1 VNANGKRVDAWLIYK
16 CTSCDNT
23 WNRPVLERRHVSTI
37 GPQLLASLQT
47 NDPDLSRRL
56 AFEKLRRKL
65 KVEHFD
71 DATVRKEV
79 VSESTRPADRLEIVC
94 VVPETTGLRVDRL
107 LSTELRLSRNRIQYM
122 QNAGH
127 LAACPDGLRRPL
139 RNGLQVRIELR
150 GVHDGDKIALELL
163 FEAAG
168 SSGLAWEV
176 DVAWLVRG
184 NAEGLPFESGSIDA
198 YSVAFGMRN
207 LTNLDTALSEAY
219 RVLKPGGRFAC
230 LEFSAVDVPILDA
243 LYDAYSFKAI
253 PALGAIVAGDAPS
266 YRYLVESIRRTAIRY
281 RKDHDGPSLKHL
293 ERTIGRLGAAH
304 ATNVIYKIEALNLT
318 AAGLGSDTY
327 SNFEGVI
334 GGNFNDTLTGSSS
347 RVSLTNSSITNGLAT
362 KRVTPTARASFR
374 TGASS

>member
-1 VNANGKRVDAWLIYK
+1 MSDVLRVQWTIIPGSAPELGLYCNRCRGTTRFRTSGKIRVNANGKRVDAWLIYK

-94 VVPETTGLRVDRL
+94 VVPQTTGLRVDRL
-107 LSTELRLSRNRIQYM
+107 LSTELRLSRSRLQNM

-150 GVHDGDKIALELL
+150 GVHDGDRIALAATGR
-163 FEAAG
+163 EA
-168 SSGLAWEV
+168 
-176 DVAWLVRG
+176 
-184 NAEGLPFESGSIDA
+184 
-198 YSVAFGMRN
+198 
-207 LTNLDTALSEAY
+207 
-219 RVLKPGGRFAC
+219 
-230 LEFSAVDVPILDA
+230 
-243 LYDAYSFKAI
+243 
-253 PALGAIVAGDAPS
+253 
-266 YRYLVESIRRTAIRY
+266 
-281 RKDHDGPSLKHL
+281 
-293 ERTIGRLGAAH
+293 
-304 ATNVIYKIEALNLT
+304 
-318 AAGLGSDTY
+318 
-327 SNFEGVI
+327 
-334 GGNFNDTLTGSSS
+334 
-347 RVSLTNSSITNGLAT
+347 
-362 KRVTPTARASFR
+362 
-374 TGASS
+374 